1 MKGKKKTPKVP
12 GFMRTI
18 LAGNVS
24 RLMDHQYRD
33 SSNRPM
39 ALAKDAGVSLS
50 TIQRVLS
57 KESGAT
63 LDNIEAIAAA
73 FDVSVYQLLIPSLD
87 ILNPQVV
94 QGAMKNEERM
104 YRQWKRGEERAR
116 PVVPPR
122 ERV

>member
-1 MKGKKKTPKVP
+1 
-12 GFMRTI
+12 
-18 LAGNVS
+18 
-24 RLMDHQYRD
+24 
-33 SSNRPM
+33 M

-57 KESGAT
+57 KESGAS

-94 QGAMKNEERM
+94 QGAVKNEERM
-104 YRQWKRGEERAR
+104 YRQWKRGEERLRA
-116 PVVPPR
+116 PAQPK